1 MRSQPHVW
9 RRGALIALLLGWA
22 SQAGAQQTGTVT
34 GRVLDETGSPLP
46 VVQVTIT
53 DLSVGVLSQQN
64 GTYTLQ
70 NVPVG
75 THALTA
81 QRLGYRVVTQNVTVT
96 AGGAATADFELGQIA
111 LALDAVVVTG
121 TAGGTQRRAIGNVVT
136 QVQAAAV
143 TESMPV
149 TNMVEMLGG
158 RAPGLQF
165 QRTTGVVGE
174 GSAIRIRGV
183 GSVTLGSHPLIFID
197 GIRADN
203 RTNAGPNGSSA
214 SALDDINANDI
225 ESIEI
230 IKGPA
235 AATLYGTEASEGVI
249 QIITKRGAQGAPQFD
264 FAVHQGIR
272 FMRDPAGNIGT
283 LFGCRSTSSPP
294 CPVADIFEYNPV
306 DEAKWYIDRIH
317 GPLGTSGIYPGGQ
330 TEWNE
335 WPCDQLFC
343 NGHLETYTLSIRGG
357 TDNLRYFVSGEFLG
371 DEGVVPWNWQDRTNV
386 RVNLNMLLTPNLSL
400 DVSTGYVSGYTRFA
414 DTPSEGD
421 VFDDM
426 QWGKGYCLIRINP
439 DACTRQGGF
448 QERSPGDMWSIE
460 NTREWDRFIG
470 SFTAQH
476 IFREFLTQ
484 RFIFGIDNTWEINRN
499 YFPLDPVSPPYRNAQ
514 AGAIRYDR
522 PNVSN
527 ITLDYAASARTQLND
542 AFSLNTSV
550 GVQYY
555 EHLTETF
562 RNEGRGF
569 ALPVQ
574 TTVNQTPVSSLSVVY
589 TYVQNKSLGAYI
601 QEEIGWNDRAFLTVA
616 VRADDNS
623 AFGANLDAQYYPKV
637 SATWVISEEPFW
649 NIPLVNTLRLRS
661 AMGQAGRQPN
671 TFAGQTTWQSYTG
684 PGGAG
689 AVRPLSPGNP
699 GIGPEVSTEIEAGF
713 DIAILNDRI
722 SGEFTYF
729 QRTTKDALL
738 NAPFAPSSA
747 GVAPTARGV
756 SLTPLPSGPSGTDA
770 RDLRRMDTWGGPS
783 FGSLPPTLAA
793 SHPPPGTTIARNLGQ
808 IDNWGWEA
816 SVNARLMDRQNVT
829 FDLTVNADHI
839 GNEIKDLGDFPGTS
853 AIQVGFPYP
862 NEVNYF
868 NVVGW
873 SEEFDEF
880 GEPLEVY
887 CDAGTGT
894 NNLFVGGETVNC
906 DTVRGARPLVGPS
919 YYTYTFSVV
928 PTLTLYNNLR
938 IFAVAQGMYGK
949 IGDESQVS
957 WGFRYNNGYCTQAL
971 GGDPACTEW
980 LVRNRDGMFRD
991 VRMQNTFKADFWKLR
1006 EVGVQYDLPQ
1016 AWIQRTGASRASLGL
1031 AAREIADLWR
1041 ARDTLGV
1048 NREGTTPGRH
1058 IPDSE
1063 SDGLYKLPGVA
1074 SLTATMRVTF

>member
-1 MRSQPHVW
+1 MRSRPHVW

-46 VVQVTIT
+46 VVQVSIT

-165 QRTTGVVGE
+165 NRTTGVVGE

-272 FMRDPAGNIGT
+272 FMRDPAGQIGT

-335 WPCDQLFC
+335 WPCDKLFC

-448 QERSPGDMWSIE
+448 QERSPGDMWSVE

-589 TYVQNKSLGAYI
+589 TYVAEQVARRVHPGRDRLERQGVPHGGRARGRQLDVRRQPRRPVLPEGVGDLGDLGGAVLEHPAGEHAAASLGDGSGGSPA
-601 QEEIGWNDRAFLTVA
+601 EHVC
-616 VRADDNS
+616 RADDL
-623 AFGANLDAQYYPKV
+623 AIVYGAGWSGCGSPAV
-637 SATWVISEEPFW
+637 
-649 NIPLVNTLRLRS
+649 
-661 AMGQAGRQPN
+661 
-671 TFAGQTTWQSYTG
+671 AGQSRHR
-684 PGGAG
+684 PGGEHRDRSG
-689 AVRPLSPGNP
+689 LRHRDPERPH
-699 GIGPEVSTEIEAGF
+699 
-713 DIAILNDRI
+713 
-722 SGEFTYF
+722 
-729 QRTTKDALL
+729 
-738 NAPFAPSSA
+738 
-747 GVAPTARGV
+747 
-756 SLTPLPSGPSGTDA
+756 
-770 RDLRRMDTWGGPS
+770 LRRVHLLPADDQGRALERAICAEFRRSGADRTRCFFDSPS
-783 FGSLPPTLAA
+783 FGS
-793 SHPPPGTTIARNLGQ
+793 
-808 IDNWGWEA
+808 
-816 SVNARLMDRQNVT
+816 
-829 FDLTVNADHI
+829 
-839 GNEIKDLGDFPGTS
+839 
-853 AIQVGFPYP
+853 
-862 NEVNYF
+862 
-868 NVVGW
+868 
-873 SEEFDEF
+873 F
-880 GEPLEVY
+880 GH
-887 CDAGTGT
+887 G
-894 NNLFVGGETVNC
+894 
-906 DTVRGARPLVGPS
+906 RP
-919 YYTYTFSVV
+919 
-928 PTLTLYNNLR
+928 
-938 IFAVAQGMYGK
+938 
-949 IGDESQVS
+949 
-957 WGFRYNNGYCTQAL
+957 
-971 GGDPACTEW
+971 
-980 LVRNRDGMFRD
+980 
-991 VRMQNTFKADFWKLR
+991 
-1006 EVGVQYDLPQ
+1006 
-1016 AWIQRTGASRASLGL
+1016 
-1031 AAREIADLWR
+1031 
-1041 ARDTLGV
+1041 
-1048 NREGTTPGRH
+1048 
-1058 IPDSE
+1058 
-1063 SDGLYKLPGVA
+1063 
-1074 SLTATMRVTF
+1074 